1 MADSDNL
8 QALRR
13 RIDELDETIQALI
26 SERAQCA
33 TQVATVKRASARGKV
48 SYYRPEREAQVLRRI
63 RTRNQGPLADRTM
76 VRLFREI
83 MAACLALEQP
93 LSVAFLGPAGTF
105 TQAATLVHFGHAV
118 RTVALPAI
126 ADVFREVEADSAEF
140 GVVPVENSSEGAFDR
155 CLELFLHSSVR
166 ICGEVLLPCHQQLLS
181 RAAGLKDIER
191 IYAPQTSLVQ
201 CREWLDA
208 NLPQVERSAVA
219 SNGEAARLAARDSS
233 TAAIAGEIAA
243 EIHELSILARNIEDN
258 PADQTRFLV
267 IGKQPIAASGQDQTA
282 LLIATNNRPG
292 LLPQL
297 LTPLTQYGIEP
308 GRIMVRPLYRQ
319 RWDRLIYLEL
329 QGHQHQTAVK
339 EALAELG
346 KVADFLKVLGSYPTE
361 TP

>member
-1 MADSDNL
+1 MADSEKL

-13 RIDELDETIQALI
+13 RIDDLDEQVQALI

-33 TQVATVKRASARGKV
+33 VEVASVKRSATHGKV

-63 RTRNQGPLADRTM
+63 RARNNGPLADHTM
-76 VRLFREI
+76 ARLFREI

-93 LSVAFLGPAGTF
+93 LTVAFLGPAGTF
-105 TQAATLVHFGHAV
+105 TQAATRIHFGHAV
-118 RTVALPAI
+118 RATALPAI

-140 GVVPVENSSEGAFDR
+140 GVIPVENSSEGTLDR
-155 CLELFLHSSVR
+155 CLELLLHSSVKL
-166 ICGEVLLPCHQQLLS
+166 CGEILLPCHQQLLS

-191 IYAPQTSLVQ
+191 IYAPQASLVQ

-208 NLPQVERSAVA
+208 NLPQVDRIAVA

-243 EIHELSILARNIEDN
+243 EIHELSQLARNIEDN

-267 IGKQPIAASGQDQTA
+267 IGKQIIGPSGQDQTA
-282 LLIATNNRPG
+282 LLIATNNRPA

-297 LTPLTQYGIEP
+297 LAPLTQYGIEP
-308 GRIMVRPLYRQ
+308 DRITARPLYRE

-329 QGHQHQTAVK
+329 QGHQDQSAVK

-346 KVADFLKVLGSYPTE
+346 KVADFLKVLGSYPIQSS
-361 TP
+361 